1 MEENKL
7 MSNCDEIKDRN
18 IYINEMFKKLI
29 VILIKNKINIS
40 NKNI

>member
-1 MEENKL
+1 

-29 VILIKNKINIS
+29 EIMKKIKLKLLM
-40 NKNI
+40 KMVK